1 MAGNDKEQIKASQLT
16 TALDHA
22 WRWYDLRI
30 SGGIQILNFYLLG
43 IAVLISAYVSALNS
57 RNHTVAVTVA
67 VVAAAVT
74 FFTYMIG
81 VRQDAVAR
89 IALSP
94 IEEIEDR
101 LADALGIDSIR
112 LVKQYRVKQEL
123 SNSSVRGLARLVVP
137 VFIIVCVAAA
147 IYAGLAT

>member
-1 MAGNDKEQIKASQLT
+1 MAGNDKEQSKVSQLT

-30 SGGIQILNFYLLG
+30 SGGIQILNLYLLG
-43 IAVLISAYVSALNS
+43 IAVLISAYVSAFIS
-57 RNHTVAVTVA
+57 RNPTVAVTVG
-67 VVAAAVT
+67 VVAEAVT

-101 LADALGIDSIR
+101 LADALDIDSIR

-123 SNSSVRGLARLVVP
+123 TSP
-137 VFIIVCVAAA
+137 
-147 IYAGLAT
+147 